1 MCRARCD
8 AFDNAG
14 QEEEPCETLKVTNAG
29 LEPSE
34 VIDVAVK
41 PTGSPVSDLVVITA
55 TPEAWR
61 RKAAFKASEGSWF
74 RSLESIAYK
83 ISSAFRNP

>member
-1 MCRARCD
+1 MCSAKCVALD
-8 AFDNAG
+8 KAG
-14 QEEEPCETLKVTNAG
+14 QEDEPWETLKVTNAG
-29 LEPSE
+29 LDPSE

-61 RKAAFKASEGSWF
+61 RKAAFKASEGS
-74 RSLESIAYK
+74 
-83 ISSAFRNP
+83 